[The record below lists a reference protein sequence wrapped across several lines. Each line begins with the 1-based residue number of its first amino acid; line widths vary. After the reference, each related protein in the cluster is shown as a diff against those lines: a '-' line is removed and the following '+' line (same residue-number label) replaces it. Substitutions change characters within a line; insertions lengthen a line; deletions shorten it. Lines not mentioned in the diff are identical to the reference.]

1 MFKYINKFF
10 RALNANAHPGDIA
23 HAVSLGLILAFVPKG
38 NLLWPILFV
47 FTFFI
52 RSNKGAF
59 FLSMIL
65 LTFVA
70 PLLDP
75 LFESVGFAFLSFGP
89 LQGAYAAMY
98 RTPFVGLTMFNN
110 TIVAG
115 SLVAGLILYVPVY
128 LLFMAL
134 VKAYRQKLQPK
145 IANSKLYVAFL
156 NLPIIKQIVGATE
169 LGDFGK

>member
-1 MFKYINKFF
+1 MFRYIKKFF
-10 RALNANAHPGDIA
+10 QSLNANAHPGDIA

-38 NLLWPILFV
+38 NLLWPFLFV

-70 PLLDP
+70 PLVDP
-75 LFESVGFAFLSFGP
+75 LFETIGYGVLSFSP
-89 LQGAYAAMY
+89 LQGVYSSLY
-98 RTPFVGLTMFNN
+98 QTPFIGLTNFNN

-115 SLVAGLILYVPVY
+115 SLVTGILLYVPVY
-128 LLFMAL
+128 LLFMTL
-134 VKAYRQKLQPK
+134 VNVYRKKIQPK
-145 IANSKLYVAFL
+145 IVNSKIYVAFL
-156 NLPIIKQIVGATE
+156 NLPIIKQIVNAPS

>member
-1 MFKYINKFF
+1 MFKYIKKFF

-75 LFESVGFAFLSFGP
+75 LFESIGFAVLSFGP
-89 LQGAYAAMY
+89 FQGAYAAMY

-115 SLVAGLILYVPVY
+115 SLVAGLILYVPAY
-128 LLFMAL
+128 LLFMTL

-145 IANSKLYVAFL
+145 IVNSKLYVAFL
-156 NLPIIKQIVGATE
+156 NLPLIKQIVGATE
-169 LGDFGK
+169 LGDLGK

>member
-1 MFKYINKFF
+1 MFRYIKRFF
-10 RALNANAHPGDIA
+10 LALNANAHPGDIA

-38 NLLWPILFV
+38 NLLWPLLLA

-75 LFESVGFAFLSFGP
+75 LFETIGYGVLTFGP
-89 LQGAYAAMY
+89 LQGAFEAMY
-98 RTPFVGLTMFNN
+98 QTPFVGLTKFNN
-110 TIVAG
+110 TVVAG
-115 SLVAGLILYVPVY
+115 SLVAGLALYVPVY

-134 VKAYRQKLQPK
+134 VKAYRDILQPK
-145 IANSKLYVAFL
+145 IVNSKLYLAFL
-156 NLPIIKQIVGATE
+156 NLPIIKQIVNAPS

>member
-1 MFKYINKFF
+1 MFRYIKRFF
-10 RALNANAHPGDIA
+10 QSLNANAHPGDIA

-38 NLLWPILFV
+38 NLLWPFLFV

-70 PLLDP
+70 PLVDP
-75 LFESVGFAFLSFGP
+75 LFETVGYGILSFGP

-98 RTPFVGLTMFNN
+98 QTPFIGLTKFNN

-115 SLVAGLILYVPVY
+115 SLAVGILLYVPVY
-128 LLFMAL
+128 LLFMFL
-134 VKAYRQKLQPK
+134 VNTYRKKIQPK
-145 IANSKLYVAFL
+145 IVNSKIYIAFL
-156 NLPIIKQIVGATE
+156 NFPIIKQIVNAPS